1 MWMWM
6 DTTFVDEYF
15 DEGMSIGERNS
26 WWEVMVAHLIET
38 EGYISLI

>member
-1 MWMWM
+1 M

>member
-1 MWMWM
+1 M
-6 DTTFVDEYF
+6 DTAFVDEYF
-15 DEGMSIGERNS
+15 DENSIIEERNP